1 VGASCS
7 AAFAS
12 CPHPG
17 LPPQAGEGDRWR
29 AFLRGG
35 LAILVL
41 ACCIG
46 IAQPVAAA
54 QSSLPADA
62 LADLAF
68 AQHPGAALPRD
79 VLLRD
84 EQDRPVRV
92 GDLFRDG
99 KRPIVLVFDYF
110 RCTTLCGLVLGDL
123 AAALRKVPLTP
134 GRDYEIVAVSI
145 DPRETPQDAAAL
157 KARHFERTPALA
169 GTAHFLVGDEAA
181 VRRLADAVGF
191 HYRFDEALGQYAH
204 PAGVVL
210 VSPDG
215 TVSRYILGIQYEP
228 MDLRLGIVD
237 AAQGTVASPSTH
249 LLLLC
254 YGYDPAQGK
263 YNLVVGNLLRI
274 TGVASMA
281 AIGLV
286 ILLAVRSGRRRGS
299 GRAVPTPPIRQA

>member
-1 VGASCS
+1 M
-7 AAFAS
+7 AA
-12 CPHPG
+12 
-17 LPPQAGEGDRWR
+17 
-29 AFLRGG
+29 
-35 LAILVL
+35 LAVAL
-41 ACCIG
+41 ACCI
-46 IAQPVAAA
+46 ATTQPVAAA

-92 GDLFRDG
+92 GDLFRG
-99 KRPIVLVFDYF
+99 AKRRPIVLVFDYF

-123 AAALRKVPLTP
+123 AAALQKVPLTP
-134 GRDYEIVAVSI
+134 GRDYEVVAVSI

-169 GTAHFLVGDEAA
+169 GAAQFLVGDEGE

-237 AAQGTVASPSTH
+237 AAQGTVASPSTQ

-274 TGVASMA
+274 TGVASIA
-281 AIGLV
+281 AVGLV
-286 ILLAVRSGRRRGS
+286 ILLAGRRGRRRGS
-299 GRAVPTPPIRQA
+299 GRALPTRPPVRQS